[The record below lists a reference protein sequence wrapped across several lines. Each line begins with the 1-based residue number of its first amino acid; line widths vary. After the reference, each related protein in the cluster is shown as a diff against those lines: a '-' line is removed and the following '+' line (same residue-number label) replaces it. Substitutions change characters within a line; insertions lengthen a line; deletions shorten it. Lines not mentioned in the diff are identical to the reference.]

1 MQSLIP
7 IKLKIDESLESY
19 FLRLSAKNL
28 FDSYLYLSDSLW
40 QWLMEF
46 DHEAAGAFPRELSL
60 LNVYHADRTSSLRVR
75 AFQLV
80 QRLTDNEE
88 LPLLKLAITNSN
100 IKYAQGLAAVL
111 LNGVAIPRC
120 FLRTDTIPV
129 CPECLKESPYI
140 RQNWHIE
147 PYKACHHHKCELLH
161 QCPECHES
169 LNYQLSESISL
180 CVCDFDLSSAS
191 TKQARKANLSL
202 SQVIAG
208 ELNDPVNPLL
218 ATTDL
223 SIRFCAILWYLR
235 HQQNSE
241 QEFLSKDCC
250 TQDSSVVNYF
260 ANWPHDLHHELD
272 NLVSG
277 AELKLIKK
285 FNKTGFSTIFGD
297 FILSCKNIPVRDIQH
312 NFILNTLTNYLV
324 ELVGLNPKAKQA
336 NIADLLLSVLEVSIL
351 LSTSHDQV
359 YRLYQEG
366 YLELSFTPKL
376 HAKLPPHQ
384 PAFYLR
390 QVIELRTAKMQSLS
404 MQSQH
409 YLPAW

>member
-1 MQSLIP
+1 MQLLIRP
-7 IKLKIDESLESY
+7 KPEIDESLESY
-19 FLRLSAKNL
+19 FLRLSTKNL
-28 FDSYLYLSDSLW
+28 FDSYQYFSDALW

-100 IKYAQGLAAVL
+100 IKYAKGLVAVL

-147 PYKACHHHKCELLH
+147 PYKACHHHKSELLH
-161 QCPECHES
+161 QCPECYES
-169 LNYQLSESISL
+169 LNYQLSESITL
-180 CVCDFDLSSAS
+180 CVCGFDLTKAS
-191 TKQARKANLSL
+191 TKQASKADQLL
-202 SQVIAG
+202 SQAVAG
-208 ELNDPVNPLL
+208 DLNDPTNPLL

-223 SIRFCAILWYLR
+223 SIRFGAILWYLR
-235 HQQNSE
+235 HQQNNV
-241 QEFLSKDCC
+241 QELVIQDCC
-250 TQDSSVVNYF
+250 AGVSQAISYF
-260 ANWPHDLHHELD
+260 ASWPHDLHHELD
-272 NLVSG
+272 NLVNG
-277 AELKLIKK
+277 AELKLINK

-297 FILSCKNIPVRDIQH
+297 LILSCRNIPVRDTQH
-312 NFILNTLTNYLV
+312 NFILNTLTNYLA
-324 ELVGLNPKAKQA
+324 ELVRLNPKAKQA

-376 HAKLPPHQ
+376 HEKLPPHQ

-390 QVIELRTAKMQSLS
+390 QVIELRTAKMQSLC